1 MGRCGGLK
9 EGGHHRRAIDV
20 AQRKKA
26 AKAAR
31 REAQLASGRRAAA
44 LERLLVLDADCDV
57 YLLAAMPDPEQQQQ
71 QQQQA
76 RPLCPSYF
84 RFDRCAN
91 RRCKLSHEH
100 SIADACACALPSMS
114 RSDGSGSEKTDTS
127 MATDTST
134 EEAPLP
140 ALELL
145 PGGLLR
151 PRRRTAPLAMGPR
164 VPGAAGAFEELPE
177 SAVRDIAAFC
187 PDDAAV
193 GHLTRSCRYVRR
205 CLRDCR
211 DVRRREGA
219 AARVRLEGR
228 NGRLLSDRATAG
240 RLRFAVSYMDA
251 GCHAAAAA
259 AATATAGTR
268 KSGKKGGQ
276 KGRGASANAAA
287 RRPTLAYDFEDP
299 QVFRAFEQTMSLH
312 VPPVGTAGDAA
323 GGGEA
328 GDDLSS
334 ALAANCRVNSR

>member
-31 REAQLASGRRAAA
+31 REAQLAAGHRAAA
-44 LERLLVLDADCDV
+44 LERLLALDADCDV
-57 YLLAAMPDPEQQQQ
+57 YLLAAPDPGQQQQ
-71 QQQQA
+71 QR
-76 RPLCPSYF
+76 RPLCRSYF

-100 SIADACACALPSMS
+100 SIADACACALPGIS

-134 EEAPLP
+134 EEAPQSLP
-140 ALELL
+140 ALELI

-151 PRRRTAPLAMGPR
+151 SRRRTAPLAMGPR

-177 SAVRDIAAFC
+177 SAVRDIAALC

-193 GHLTRSCRYVRR
+193 GHLMRSCRYVRR

-299 QVFRAFEQTMSLH
+299 RVFRAFEQTMSLH
-312 VPPVGTAGDAA
+312 VPHGGTAGDAA

-328 GDDLSS
+328 GGDDLSS